1 MGVILGVIAT
11 KMIGE
16 TFDIELLTPLQS
28 LGVVVGILG
37 IGVTA
42 SLMSK
47 EDEKVEE
54 KTGV

>member
-1 MGVILGVIAT
+1 MILGVIAT

-42 SLMSK
+42 SLMGK
-47 EDEKVEE
+47 GDEKVEE

>member
-42 SLMSK
+42 SLMGK
-47 EDEKVEE
+47 GDEKVEE